1 MPNDNQFLIAFT
13 IALISLAVIIICII
27 KYIRDKQYIKL
38 EFEVLEEFGFSSWN
52 IVGYFDESVIVRSRQ
67 TLNKY
72 DAIMFFREHQNRLE
86 RAKKIINLK
95 NEISKKLK
103 NFIKHNKF
111 QKRSQY
117 SKIIN
122 KINELL
128 DNAKSYRIL
137 VEYISSADNYID
149 EKEIVLKE
157 NDIMRF
163 YEDPTLLMSK
173 SEYNKYIKEQQQRM
187 LIDKQHSFYE
197 NVNCIIDY
205 ANENKDLLFIKGSVE
220 KLDTLIGQLFDRTVN
235 TIKKI
240 KSHDSPEWEI
250 IENVINKIKSEINKI
265 VSRHKKILDYYES
278 VDFLKIK
285 ETCETLM
292 NSQREFNEYISE
304 KVETIST
311 LFGSKIIRNET
322 INDDECQYIRPYK
335 KSITPFTAELSASVF
350 SSAENN
356 PLEYVI
362 KNFYPNKIL
371 YPEQIQKL
379 HLLIEE
385 LATLKEAKLILEN
398 YKLEYQQYIANVPNY
413 IMEDDESGFYSR
425 LGFANIDEN
434 VLVVEYKFSYTSSGG
449 MAKRT
454 FTVPMTE
461 DTIIDLI
468 KRLENKLT
476 ITAFTKEQRA
486 LMTNKLR
493 EHIKNR
499 DNYTCCNCGN
509 SIHHEP
515 NLLLEIDHIIPV
527 SKGGYTVENNL
538 QTLCW
543 KCNRE
548 KSNKTTL
555 NDNEQNKTN
564 SMTYN

>member
-250 IENVINKIKSEINKI
+250 IENVINKIKNEINKI

-285 ETCETLM
+285 QTCETLM

-371 YPEQIQKL
+371 YPEQIQNL

>member
-250 IENVINKIKSEINKI
+250 IENVINKIKNEINKI

-486 LMTNKLR
+486 LMSNKLR